1 MGREIL
7 TGIISDKDIKHASC
21 CDSPSDCRTRN
32 DLKPFAV
39 NMPNVADCC
48 NLPDKFSSDKTEVC
62 CGPPEGPISDTN
74 EKAGYRICSF
84 VERFEITASG
94 NIPIVA
100 TRLDARDYL
109 WAFLVRIGIG
119 RNHYKISPGLYGV
132 GNPGNHSPVL
142 VTANYKLTF
151 DTLRKELKGIDA
163 WLLVLDTRG
172 INVWCAA
179 GKGTFST
186 EELVNRVRLAGL
198 EKVVNHRELVVPQL
212 GATGVAGYRVKK
224 SCGFKIIW
232 GPIKAEDIRA
242 FLENEKKA
250 TEAMRKITFTIG
262 ERLVLIPVEISELF
276 KPTLWAMILAFIIS
290 GIGSDFFSFSAAWHR
305 GTIIFMAY
313 VAGIL
318 SGAIAVPVFLPWLPG
333 KAFSFKGIWTGV
345 MAGLFMLLFFLEP
358 EGTLE
363 IFSIMLISMTVSSFF
378 AMNFTGA
385 TPFTSPS
392 GVEKEMRKAIPIQA
406 ATMLIAIALWIGAG
420 FTT

>member
-1 MGREIL
+1 MSSNKDSRQPL
-7 TGIISDKDIKHASC
+7 CCKKLSDF
-21 CDSPSDCRTRN
+21 SDCPTCS

-39 NMPNVADCC
+39 NMQKAAECRHLPNE
-48 NLPDKFSSDKTEVC
+48 FSSDKTDVC
-62 CGPPEGPISDTN
+62 CGPPAGPRSDTN
-74 EKAGYRICSF
+74 EKAGYRIYDF

-100 TRLDARDYL
+100 TQLNAGDYL

-119 RNHYKISPGLYGV
+119 RNDYKISPGLYGV

-198 EKVVNHRELVVPQL
+198 EKVVSHRELVVPQL
-212 GATGVAGYRVKK
+212 GATGVAGYRVNKI
-224 SCGFKIIW
+224 CGFKIVW
-232 GPIKAEDIRA
+232 GPIKAGDIRS

-250 TEAMRKITFTIG
+250 TDSMRRITFTIG
-262 ERLVLIPVEISELF
+262 ERLVLIPVELAEMV
-276 KPTLWAMILAFIIS
+276 KPTFWAFVLSFLVS
-290 GIGSDFFSFSAAWHR
+290 GIGPDIFSLSDALNR
-305 GTIIFMAY
+305 GILMIMGYF
-313 VAGIL
+313 AGIL
-318 SGAIAVPVFLPWLPG
+318 GGAVAVPAFLPWLPG

-345 MAGLFMLLFFLEP
+345 ITGVAAVLFFYGKIGPLES
-358 EGTLE
+358 
-363 IFSIMLISMTVSSFF
+363 FSIMLISITVSSFF

-392 GVEKEMRKAIPIQA
+392 GVEKEMRKAIPLQA
-406 ATMLIAIALWIGAG
+406 ATLLIAIALWIGAG
-420 FTT
+420 FTV

>member
-1 MGREIL
+1 L
-7 TGIISDKDIKHASC
+7 TGIISNKEIKHASC
-21 CDSPSDCRTRN
+21 CESRSDSDCRPRN

-39 NMPNVADCC
+39 NMP
-48 NLPDKFSSDKTEVC
+48 DKFPSDKIEVC
-62 CGPPEGPISDTN
+62 CGPPSGPRSDTN
-74 EKAGYRICSF
+74 EKAGYRICGF
-84 VERFEITASG
+84 VERFAITESG

-100 TRLDARDYL
+100 TQLDARDYL

-119 RNHYKISPGLYGV
+119 RNNYKISPGLYGV
-132 GNPGNHSPVL
+132 GNPGNNSPVL

-151 DTLRKELKGIDA
+151 DALRKELKGIDG

-186 EELVNRVRLAGL
+186 EELVNRVMLAEL
-198 EKVVNHRELVVPQL
+198 EKVVSHRELVVPQL
-212 GATGVAGYRVKK
+212 GATGVAGYRVNKI
-224 SCGFKIIW
+224 CGFKIIW
-232 GPIKAEDIRA
+232 GPIKAGDIRS
-242 FLENEKKA
+242 FLENEKRA
-250 TEAMRKITFTIG
+250 TEAMRRITFTIG

-290 GIGSDFFSFSAAWHR
+290 GIGPDIFSFSAAWHR
-305 GTIIFMAY
+305 GKMVIIAY
-313 VAGIL
+313 IAGIL
-318 SGAIAVPVFLPWLPG
+318 GGAIAVPAFLPWLPG
-333 KAFSFKGIWTGV
+333 KAFSLKGIWTGI
-345 MAGLFMLLFFLEP
+345 MAGLFILLFFLEP

-406 ATMLIAIALWIGAG
+406 ATLLIAIALWIGAG
-420 FTT
+420 FTV

>member
-1 MGREIL
+1 L
-7 TGIISDKDIKHASC
+7 AGIISDKDIKHTSC
-21 CDSPSDCRTRN
+21 CESRSGCRPRN

-39 NMPNVADCC
+39 NIPNVADCC
-48 NLPDKFSSDKTEVC
+48 NLADKFPSDKTEVC
-62 CGPPEGPISDTN
+62 CGPPAGPRSDTN
-74 EKAGYRICSF
+74 EKAGYRICGF

-100 TRLDARDYL
+100 TQLDARDYL

-119 RNHYKISPGLYGV
+119 RNNYKISPGLYGV
-132 GNPGNHSPVL
+132 GNPGNNSPVL

-151 DTLRKELKGIDA
+151 DTLRKELKGVDA

-186 EELVNRVRLAGL
+186 EELVNRVRLAEL
-198 EKVVNHRELVVPQL
+198 EKVVSHRELVVPQL
-212 GATGVAGYRVKK
+212 GATGIAGYRVNKI
-224 SCGFKIIW
+224 CGFKIIW
-232 GPIKAEDIRA
+232 GPIKAGDIRS

-250 TEAMRKITFTIG
+250 TEAMRRITFTIG
-262 ERLVLIPVEISELF
+262 ERLVLIPVEISELL
-276 KPTLWAMILAFIIS
+276 KPTLWALILAFIIS
-290 GIGSDFFSFSAAWHR
+290 GIGSDIFSFSAAWHR
-305 GTIIFMAY
+305 GKMMIMAY
-313 VAGIL
+313 IAGIL
-318 SGAIAVPVFLPWLPG
+318 GGAIAVPAFLPWLPG
-333 KAFSFKGIWTGV
+333 KAFSFKGIWTGIV
-345 MAGLFMLLFFLEP
+345 AGLFILLFFLEP

-406 ATMLIAIALWIGAG
+406 ATLLIAIALWIGAG